1 MSSILLPFTG
11 RLLFLT
17 STSKTS
23 TGKDVDHCID
33 NGTNPIPRSTT
44 CSADA
49 SATNTVTMDTG
60 TKISTGV
67 AVPKSE
73 AIIDVESSESEVV
86 PLATNTSPSAENAT
100 AATAVSLT
108 PPQAPPKVGSTCI
121 IISGNT
127 PFMYTWC
134 AKFWDLP

>member
-1 MSSILLPFTG
+1 M
-11 RLLFLT
+11 
-17 STSKTS
+17 S
-23 TGKDVDHCID
+23 TGKDVDHCVD

-44 CSADA
+44 CSAAA
-49 SATNTVTMDTG
+49 SATNTVTTDTG

-67 AVPKSE
+67 AAPKSE

-86 PLATNTSPSAENAT
+86 PLATNTSPSAET
-100 AATAVSLT
+100 ATAVSLT

-121 IISGNT
+121 VISGNT